1 MQYLYLGG
9 FAASMLLAGFARSD
23 KNYGEMRAHLISA
36 ALCAALFLSL
46 CVDKVS

>member
-23 KNYGEMRAHLISA
+23 KNYGEMRALLMTS
-36 ALCAALFLSL
+36 LLFFSL
-46 CVDKVS
+46 WLEKFWN